1 MRRFA
6 PWRVR
11 VGSLVL
17 VLLLAYTALVG
28 LRLLYP
34 VAYTAQLI
42 AFAEERAL
50 DPALVAAVVR
60 CESRFEARAVS
71 PRGAVG
77 LMQIMPDTG
86 AWIAQQLGIPD
97 FDTGRLAEPALNLRL
112 GTWYL
117 RHLLDRFGNADDALT
132 AYNAGPGNAERWA
145 DGSGDPFPETRAYV
159 ARVSRSIPVYRLYFA
174 APWLLRITPSL
185 LP

>member
-11 VGSLVL
+11 VGSILLVP
-17 VLLLAYTALVG
+17 LLAYAGLVG

-34 VAYTAQLI
+34 VAHTAQLI
-42 AFAEERAL
+42 AFAEEHAL
-50 DPALVAAVVR
+50 DPAFVAAVVR
-60 CESRFEARAVS
+60 CESRFKARAVS

-86 AWIAQQLGIPD
+86 AWIALQLEIPD
-97 FDTGRLAEPALNLRL
+97 FEADRLTE
-112 GTWYL
+112 
-117 RHLLDRFGNADDALT
+117 
-132 AYNAGPGNAERWA
+132 PGNAERWA
-145 DGSGDPFPETRAYV
+145 DGSGSVFPETRAYV
-159 ARVSRSIPVYRLYFA
+159 ERVSRCIPVYRLYFA

-185 LP
+185 LL

>member
-11 VGSLVL
+11 VGSILLVPL
-17 VLLLAYTALVG
+17 VAYAGLVG

-34 VAYTAQLI
+34 VAHTAQLI
-42 AFAEERAL
+42 AFAEEHAL
-50 DPALVAAVVR
+50 DPAFVAAVVR
-60 CESRFEARAVS
+60 CESRFKARAVS

-86 AWIAQQLGIPD
+86 AWIALQLEIPD
-97 FDTGRLAEPALNLRL
+97 FEADQLTEPALNLRL

-117 RHLLDRFGNADDALT
+117 RHLLDRFGNEDNALT

-145 DGSGDPFPETRAYV
+145 DGSGSVFPETRAYV
-159 ARVSRSIPVYRLYFA
+159 ERVLRCVPVYHLYFA

-185 LP
+185 LL

>member
-11 VGSLVL
+11 ISSILVVFL
-17 VLLLAYTALVG
+17 VAYAGLVG

-34 VAYTAQLI
+34 VAHTAQLI
-42 AFAEERAL
+42 AFAEEHAL
-50 DPALVAAVVR
+50 DPAFVAAVVR
-60 CESRFEARAVS
+60 CESHFKARVVS

-86 AWIAQQLGIPD
+86 AWIALQLEIPD
-97 FDTGRLAEPALNLRL
+97 FEADRLTEPALNLRL

-117 RHLLDRFGNADDALT
+117 RHLLDRFGNEDDALT
-132 AYNAGPGNAERWA
+132 AYNAGPGNAEHWA
-145 DGSGDPFPETRAYV
+145 DGSGSVFPETRAYV
-159 ARVSRSIPVYRLYFA
+159 ERVSRCIPVYQLYFA

-185 LP
+185 LL